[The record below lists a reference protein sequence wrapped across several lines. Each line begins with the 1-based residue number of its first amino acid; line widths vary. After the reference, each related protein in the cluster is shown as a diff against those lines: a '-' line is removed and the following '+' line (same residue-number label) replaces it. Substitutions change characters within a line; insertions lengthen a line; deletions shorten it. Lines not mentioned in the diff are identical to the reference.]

1 MNNIMSNLYNGVVV
15 NQNHY
20 YTSNELEE
28 IKKYVSNYLVYEK
41 EKKLQVI
48 NDKLKRIKRR

>member
-1 MNNIMSNLYNGVVV
+1 MMSDLYNGVVV

-20 YTSNELEE
+20 YTSSELEE
-28 IKKYVSNYLVYEK
+28 IKKYVLNYLVCQK

-48 NDKLKRIKRR
+48 NNKLKKIKRR

>member
-1 MNNIMSNLYNGVVV
+1 MSELYNSVVV

-20 YTSNELEE
+20 YTSDELEE
-28 IKKYVSNYLVYEK
+28 IKKYVLNYSVHQK

>member
-1 MNNIMSNLYNGVVV
+1 MFNNLYNGVVV
-15 NQNHY
+15 DQNHY
-20 YTSNELEE
+20 YTTDELEE
-28 IKKYVSNYLVYEK
+28 IKKYVLTYLHFEK